1 MLQALSRESGRVTKG
16 TKDEED
22 GCQEVPRGE
31 RDTGGLERPL
41 IVLVDQA
48 WCAYVGEPAID
59 DMDGRQRHE

>member
-1 MLQALSRESGRVTKG
+1 M
-16 TKDEED
+16 
-22 GCQEVPRGE
+22 PRGE

-41 IVLVDQA
+41 IALVDQA